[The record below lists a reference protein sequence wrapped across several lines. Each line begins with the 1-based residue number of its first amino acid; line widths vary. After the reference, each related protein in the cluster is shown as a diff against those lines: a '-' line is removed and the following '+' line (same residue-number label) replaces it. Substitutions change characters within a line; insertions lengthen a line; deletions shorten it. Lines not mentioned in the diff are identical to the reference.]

1 VTTVSWTERAQD
13 DLAAIQAFVSQDS
26 PHAARVVVRRLIAA
40 AARLR
45 EFPQSGR
52 QVPELRLPSI
62 REVVLRPY
70 RIVYR
75 VVSDRDVHIPT
86 VHHGSMR
93 LP

>member
-1 VTTVSWTERAQD
+1 VIAVSWTERAQN

-52 QVPELRLPSI
+52 QVPELKRPST
-62 REVVLRPY
+62 REVVLPPY

-75 VVSDRDVHIPT
+75 IVNAREST
-86 VHHGSMR
+86 S
-93 LP
+93 